1 MTIYNNYLETKIRRF
16 KVNFLFHAILIY
28 ILTVS
33 SAFSQEK
40 FPSRDSKE
48 WNDLTVAQR
57 WQAVNIE
64 EDKLKNMS
72 TNDLIEH
79 CVNFDFMWDIFNYPN
94 YGIGLNVIIENHNGL
109 RELLNR
115 NDAGKLIF
123 DFYKKI
129 DFERITK
136 ISKPADRGAFVAKA
150 FFLELFL
157 SHPNILNQFQ
167 GNEKELIKYIIRTHD
182 TCLEINA
189 RNGRDFYCGYSIRT
203 KALAIGRA
211 LDRFKGKIT
220 INPALE
226 EMDLSKLSDENYK
239 KIIEEARKL

>member
-1 MTIYNNYLETKIRRF
+1 MISKPLNMIALLL
-16 KVNFLFHAILIY
+16 FLTCCFV
-28 ILTVS
+28 LTVF
-33 SAFSQEK
+33 AQEK

-57 WQAVNIE
+57 WQAVNIP
-64 EDKLKNMS
+64 EDKLSKMS

-94 YGIGLNVIIENHNGL
+94 YGIGLNVVIENHNGL

-115 NDAGKLIF
+115 KDAGKLIF

-129 DFERITK
+129 DLNKITE
-136 ISKPADRGAFVAKA
+136 ISESADRGEFVAKS

-167 GNEKELIKYIIRTHD
+167 GNEKELIKFILRTHD

-189 RNGRDFYCGYSIRT
+189 KTRKDFYCGYAIGT

-211 LDRFKGKIT
+211 LDRFKGRKT
-220 INPALE
+220 TEPALE
-226 EMDLSKLSDENYK
+226 EMDLSKLTDENYH

>member
-1 MTIYNNYLETKIRRF
+1 M
-16 KVNFLFHAILIY
+16 KVKFLLVFCI
-28 ILTVS
+28 ILTAS
-33 SAFSQEK
+33 LAISQEK

-57 WQAVNIE
+57 WKAVNIPE
-64 EDKLKNMS
+64 EKLGKMS
-72 TNDLIEH
+72 TSDLVVH

-115 NDAGKLIF
+115 KDSGKLLLNY
-123 DFYKKI
+123 YKKI
-129 DFERITK
+129 DFTK
-136 ISKPADRGAFVAKA
+136 ITEISALSERGEFVAKI

-167 GNEKELIKYIIRTHD
+167 GTEKELIKSILITHD
-182 TCLEINA
+182 TCLQINA
-189 RNGRDFYCGYSIRT
+189 KNGKDFYCGYSILT

-211 LDRFKGKIT
+211 LDRFKGRRT
-220 INPALE
+220 TNPALE
-226 EMDLSKLSDENYK
+226 QMDLSKLSDENYK
-239 KIIEEARKL
+239 KITKEAREL

>member
-1 MTIYNNYLETKIRRF
+1 MKRIICLLIGFIIFSSDISYNCVY
-16 KVNFLFHAILIY
+16 AQQ
-28 ILTVS
+28 
-33 SAFSQEK
+33 A

-57 WQAVNIE
+57 WQTVNLA
-64 EDKLKNMS
+64 EDQLKNMS

-94 YGIGLNVIIENHNGL
+94 YGIGLDVVIENHNGL
-109 RELLNR
+109 RELLDR
-115 NDAGKLIF
+115 KDAGKLML

-129 DFERITK
+129 DLDKITE
-136 ISKPADRGAFVAKA
+136 ISEPADRGEFVAKT

-167 GNEKELIKYIIRTHD
+167 GNEKELIKYILRTHD

-189 RNGRDFYCGYSIRT
+189 TTGNDFYCGYSIRT

-211 LDRFKGKIT
+211 LDRFKGRKT
-220 INPALE
+220 NDPALE
-226 EMDLSKLSDENYK
+226 NMDLSKLADEQYY
-239 KIIEEARKL
+239 KIIEEAREL